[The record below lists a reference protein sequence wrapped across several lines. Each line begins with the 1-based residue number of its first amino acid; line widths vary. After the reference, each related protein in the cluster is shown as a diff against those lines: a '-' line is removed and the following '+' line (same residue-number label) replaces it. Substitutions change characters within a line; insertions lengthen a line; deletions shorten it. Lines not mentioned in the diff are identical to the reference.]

1 MVTEHTDYTELNAPI
16 PRLRRVLPRE
26 RGRALIYLVRRRRA
40 RRLLI
45 LRASDGGT

>member
-1 MVTEHTDYTELNAPI
+1 LNPPI
-16 PRLRRVLPRE
+16 PRLRRVLPRQA
-26 RGRALIYLVRRRRA
+26 GKTTYLVLRRRA